1 MGALAPDAPKRP
13 PSGVPDAVRRA
24 VDRTF
29 QSTVGS
35 AGSTRERAQELVDD
49 VLRIAEE
56 GAARAG
62 RGVREVGRQAEAA
75 GVPERLREA
84 IGDLRFATREDLRA
98 LTSEVEALSE
108 RVRQLEARLR
118 ESERGGEPAS

>member
-1 MGALAPDAPKRP
+1 
-13 PSGVPDAVRRA
+13 VPDAVRRA